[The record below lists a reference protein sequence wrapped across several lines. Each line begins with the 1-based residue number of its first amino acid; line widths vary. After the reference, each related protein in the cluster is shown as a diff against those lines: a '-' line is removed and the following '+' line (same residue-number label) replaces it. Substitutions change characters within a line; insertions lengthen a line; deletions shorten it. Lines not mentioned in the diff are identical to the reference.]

1 MVSANAEER
10 FFLLRNKIMSI
21 IVAVK
26 KAGKVVI
33 AADTLY
39 SFGSMNVTPAYISK
53 RSKIHQ
59 FGKSYIGLTGASA
72 TDNVFQHLIA
82 KHKKLLSFDNEEMI
96 FKTLLAIHPILKE
109 EYFLNTDDDNDATYE
124 PSKIQAL
131 IANPNGIFGIYA
143 RREVYEFEKF
153 WAIGSGEEYAL
164 GSLFATYNVI
174 DKPEEIAEL
183 AVKAS
188 CEFDDGCAL
197 PLEIY
202 SIKLTVL

>member
-1 MVSANAEER
+1 
-10 FFLLRNKIMSI
+10 MSI

-39 SFGSMNVTPAYISK
+39 SFGNMKVSPAYITK
-53 RSKIHQ
+53 RSKIHR
-59 FGKSYIGLTGASA
+59 FGNSYIGLTGASA
-72 TDNVFQHLIA
+72 TDNVFQHLIE
-82 KHKKLLSFDNEEMI
+82 KHKKILSFDNEEMI
-96 FKTLLAIHPILKE
+96 FKTLLEIHPILKD
-109 EYFLNTDDDNDATYE
+109 EYFLNTDDGDDTTYE
-124 PSKIQAL
+124 PSKIEAL
-131 IANPNGIFGIYA
+131 IANPNGIFGIYE

-164 GSLFATYNVI
+164 GSLFSTYNII

-183 AVKAS
+183 AVMAS
-188 CEFDDGCAL
+188 CEFDDGCAS

-202 SIKLTVL
+202 STQLNVS

>member
-1 MVSANAEER
+1 
-10 FFLLRNKIMSI
+10 MSI
-21 IVAVK
+21 IVVVK

-39 SFGSMNVTPAYISK
+39 SFGSMKVTPTYISK

-59 FGKSYIGLTGASA
+59 FGNSYIGLIGASA
-72 TDNVFQHLIA
+72 TDNVFQHLIE
-82 KHKKLLSFDNEEMI
+82 KHKKILSFDNEEMI
-96 FKTLLAIHPILKE
+96 FKTLLEIHPILKD
-109 EYFLNTDDDNDATYE
+109 EYFLNTDDDDSDVTYE
-124 PSKIQAL
+124 PSKIEGL
-131 IANPNGIFGIYA
+131 IANTNGIFGIYG

-164 GSLFATYNVI
+164 GSLFSMYDVI

-188 CEFDDGCAL
+188 CEFDDGCGL
-197 PLEIY
+197 PLELH
-202 SIKLTVL
+202 SIELNML